1 MALVE
6 NGGMSPADF
15 SALMGNNR
23 GFGGGGLEYILV
35 LFLFMMMNGGWGNG
49 GFGNGNGAV
58 PYMMSES
65 TQAAVQSG
73 FNQQGILNGINTL
86 NGTVANGFAD
96 AAVARCNAQTNI
108 LQTLSNNQMGLYQT
122 LNANQN
128 ANTAAMNQLAMGLQ
142 NCCCQNQSNIQD
154 LKYVVA
160 TENCA
165 DRQAISDGLRDVIAN
180 NTANTNALAQAIN
193 SGIQSI
199 KDDLCQDRL
208 DAANRQIQQ
217 LQSQLNMAN
226 LAASQ
231 TAQTARLIQDN
242 NAQTANL
249 IRAINPAPVPAYITP
264 NPYTGCCGNQGYY
277 GCAG

>member
-1 MALVE
+1 MT
-6 NGGMSPADF
+6 
-15 SALMGNNR
+15 
-23 GFGGGGLEYILV
+23 
-35 LFLFMMMNGGWGNG
+35 
-49 GFGNGNGAV
+49 
-58 PYMMSES
+58 ES

-96 AAVARCNAQTNI
+96 AAVARCNAQTNV
-108 LQTLSNNQMGLYQT
+108 LQALSNNQMGLYQT

-142 NCCCQNQSNIQD
+142 NCCCDNRAGLAD
-154 LKYVVA
+154 LKYTVA

-193 SGIQSI
+193 NGIQAI

-217 LQSQLNMAN
+217 LQTQLNMAN

-231 TAQTARLIQDN
+231 TAQTAQLIQDN

-264 NPYTGCCGNQGYY
+264 NPYTGCCGQNYY
-277 GCAG
+277 GCGA